1 MVKDIFSDFPSC
13 KFSIIT
19 KYIIINEVTTETF
32 TFTLANALN
41 VIDGTSQV
49 VLLPQI
55 FYLIPLWSTWKG
67 KGNYKFQLVYSL
79 FNGLTIYFLV
89 DLIITS
95 KSNQLH

>member
-41 VIDGTSQV
+41 VIDGTSRV
-49 VLLPQI
+49 VMLPQI
-55 FYLIPLWSTWKG
+55 SNNPLVNLERERKLQISA
-67 KGNYKFQLVYSL
+67 SL
-79 FNGLTIYFLV
+79 QFI
-89 DLIITS
+89 
-95 KSNQLH
+95 

>member
-1 MVKDIFSDFPSC
+1 M
-13 KFSIIT
+13 
-19 KYIIINEVTTETF
+19 
-32 TFTLANALN
+32 LN
-41 VIDGTSQV
+41 VIDGTSRV

-55 FYLIPLWSTWKG
+55 SNTPLVNLERDL
-67 KGNYKFQLVYSL
+67 GNYKFQLVYSL